1 MSGLINRQS
10 SSLYFHRYSNSVFL
24 KAILKWFI
32 KLFAAFCMLVGFTV
46 VVGFLFLLWLEDP
59 EPNMTGIG
67 SCGSYNCV
75 DQ

>member
-1 MSGLINRQS
+1 MSGLIDLQ
-10 SSLYFHRYSNSVFL
+10 SNSLLFRGNSNVVFL
-24 KAILKWFI
+24 KAILKWFL
-32 KLFAAFCMLVGFTV
+32 KLFAAFCMMLGLAMVL
-46 VVGFLFLLWLEDP
+46 GFLLLLWLEDP

>member
-1 MSGLINRQS
+1 MSGLIDLQS
-10 SSLYFHRYSNSVFL
+10 SSLYFRRNFNVVL
-24 KAILKWFI
+24 LRVILKWFL
-32 KLFAAFCMLVGFTV
+32 KLFAAFCMMLGLAMVL
-46 VVGFLFLLWLEDP
+46 GFLFLLWLEDP

>member
-1 MSGLINRQS
+1 MQS
-10 SSLYFHRYSNSVFL
+10 SSLSFRKNSNFVFL
-24 KAILKWFI
+24 KAILKWFL
-32 KLFAAFCMLVGFTV
+32 KLFAAFCMMLGLAMVLV
-46 VVGFLFLLWLEDP
+46 FLFLLWLEDP

>member
-1 MSGLINRQS
+1 MSGLTDLQS
-10 SSLYFHRYSNSVFL
+10 SDLYFRRNSYFDIL
-24 KAILKWFI
+24 KAILKWFL
-32 KLFAAFCMLVGFTV
+32 KLFAAFCMLIGFTM
-46 VVGFLFLLWLEDP
+46 VVGFLLLLWLEDP

>member
-1 MSGLINRQS
+1 MSGLIDLQS
-10 SSLYFHRYSNSVFL
+10 SSLYFRRNSKIVFL
-24 KAILKWFI
+24 KAILKWFL
-32 KLFAAFCMLVGFTV
+32 KLFAAFCMMLGLAMVL
-46 VVGFLFLLWLEDP
+46 GFLFLLWLEDP

>member
-1 MSGLINRQS
+1 MSGLIDLQS
-10 SSLYFHRYSNSVFL
+10 SSLYFRRNSNIIFF
-24 KAILKWFI
+24 KAVLKWFL
-32 KLFAAFCMLVGFTV
+32 KLFAAFCMMLGLAMVL
-46 VVGFLFLLWLEDP
+46 GFLFLLWLEDP